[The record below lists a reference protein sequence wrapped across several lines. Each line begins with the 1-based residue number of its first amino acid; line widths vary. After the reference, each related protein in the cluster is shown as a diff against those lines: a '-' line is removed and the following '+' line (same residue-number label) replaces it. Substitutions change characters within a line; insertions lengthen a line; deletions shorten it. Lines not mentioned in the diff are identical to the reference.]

1 MTIEQAYEKMGA
13 DYNGVLTRFMSEAL
27 VTRFAGKFLTDPSF
41 DALKNALAA
50 KDVASAFCAAHTL
63 KGICQNLAIAN
74 LAQPL
79 CTMTE
84 LLRAEQLE
92 EARALLPEVQA
103 QYGITAEAIREYSE
117 HPET

>member
-50 KDVASAFCAAHTL
+50 KDVTSAFCAAHTL
-63 KGICQNLAIAN
+63 KGICLNLGFDN
-74 LAQPL
+74 LYKPSSEL
-79 CTMTE
+79 TE
-84 LLRAEQLE
+84 LLRAGTMDGSE
-92 EARALLPEVQA
+92 ELMKQVEDQYAVTINALH
-103 QYGITAEAIREYSE
+103 EALGK
-117 HPET
+117 